1 MRSTHYITYLFA
13 KWACV
18 WIQLHMDRKRREI
31 LCVYIVIGS
40 GAGRAGGAEAPP
52 LFSGQSP
59 PTLHHVN
66 VAVDSAAWLYKI
78 LTLFSPMLVFMS

>member
-40 GAGRAGGAEAPP
+40 RAGRAGGAEAPP
-52 LFSGQSP
+52 LFSEGGRALP
-59 PTLHHVN
+59 LYTTL
-66 VAVDSAAWLYKI
+66 
-78 LTLFSPMLVFMS
+78 M